1 MNQVIINVSE
11 HLGLAHLACK
21 NFKTRVGRG
30 FNYDDLFQA
39 ACEGLLYAAAS
50 YDSAQGKFSTY
61 AVPMAKK
68 FVKRLVATQ
77 ARTVKCPEYAQ
88 DRASAAGKVKRPVP
102 EAPRERRTSGGPF
115 DWDAPGAS
123 AATGAPCVG
132 RAIAGFLSPLPYM
145 GVPTSWA
152 APKDESIH
160 APSAERSF
168 DFTFGEDGEATLHD
182 TFSDETGVT
191 PEDLAAERETRDW
204 RANPS
209 FQRAL
214 AGLTDQERTILVGR
228 LEGHTQPELAATFGV
243 TKARIQQIEAGASRK
258 MAEGLGARGRS
269 V

>member
-1 MNQVIINVSE
+1 MNNVNGIDISQ

-21 NFKTRVGRG
+21 SYKVLVGRG
-30 FNYDDLFQA
+30 FDYDDLFQA
-39 ACEGLLYAAAS
+39 ACEGLIYAANT
-50 YDSAQGKFSTY
+50 YDESKGQFSTY

-77 ARTVKCPEYAQ
+77 ARTVKCPEYTQ
-88 DRASAAGKVKRPVP
+88 DRVAAAGKVKRPVP

-115 DWDAPGAS
+115 DWDQPGAS
-123 AATGAPCVG
+123 VNGGRPVEAPRV
-132 RAIAGFLSPLPYM
+132 RAPFEGIPS
-145 GVPTSWA
+145 TWA
-152 APKDESIH
+152 APKDEAIH
-160 APSAERSF
+160 APGAELSF
-168 DFTFGEDGEATLHD
+168 DFTFGEDGESTLHN

-204 RANPS
+204 RANPA

-228 LEGHTQPELAATFGV
+228 LEGHTQPELAAKFGV

-258 MAEGLGARGRS
+258 MAEALTE
-269 V
+269 

>member
-1 MNQVIINVSE
+1 MKMIHIEE

-50 YDSAQGKFSTY
+50 YDVGKGQFSTY

-115 DWDAPGAS
+115 DWDAPDAS
-123 AATGAPCVG
+123 ATQGQPVSDPQVRG
-132 RAIAGFLSPLPYM
+132 GYQ
-145 GVPTSWA
+145 GVPNAWTTPA
-152 APKDESIH
+152 LEGIH

-168 DFTFGEDGEATLHD
+168 DYQFGEDGEATLHD
-182 TFSDETGVT
+182 ILSDETGVT

-214 AGLTDQERTILVGR
+214 AGLTDQDRTILVGR

-258 MAEGLGARGRS
+258 MAEALTE
-269 V
+269 